1 MEVKKLERGQRFT
14 MAGHEWIVLEY
25 DFIKN
30 SVLVVAADSIGDMP
44 FDENNSNDFRN
55 SSLRQYLNGEFLED
69 LSDDIDIDNILF
81 TDFDLTRTN
90 GDTDYGHC
98 RDRVGLLTVDQ
109 YQEFKDLLVIDDWW
123 WLISPHSGY
132 SHYVRSVLTD
142 GSLDYDTAY
151 SGYFG
156 VRPALTLDS
165 EAMVSIEGPHKN
177 LEDYSSEELLQEL
190 LRRENY

>member
-132 SHYVRSVLTD
+132 SNHVRYVRTD
-142 GSLDYDTAY
+142 GSLNINFAY
-151 SGYFG
+151 YGYFG
-156 VRPALTLDS
+156 VRPALCL
-165 EAMVSIEGPHKN
+165 EGSTEVETDK
-177 LEDYSSEELLQEL
+177 LLVQELADYSSEELLNEL
-190 LRRENY
+190 LRRL